1 MKRDFRS
8 PIRIGLALAAGLV
21 ALSTAPAKAQTYP
34 NRPITLITPFPAG
47 SATDTV
53 ARLVGDKMSARL
65 GQPIVVENV
74 AGAAGTIAASRVA
87 RAPADGYTLM
97 IHTTIAL
104 SAALYKNLTYDTG
117 TAFETIGL
125 INTGPYVFA
134 ARPAY
139 PAKDA
144 KELIANLKKE
154 GNKIAFSNA
163 GPGTGSHLCA
173 IVLSQSLGIEP
184 NLVPYKSTNLA
195 LQDVIAGHVDIL
207 CDQTTN
213 AFPHLNSKTIKAYA
227 ITSPKRNSRFP
238 DIPTTAE
245 LGLPDV
251 DVEVWHGLYAPKG
264 TPDAVLDAVNAAL
277 RVALEGSEVQ
287 KKLIE
292 MGTDMFPPEQRSR
305 AVHAKKLAD
314 DLAKLQ
320 KVVEKAKIQLN

>member
-1 MKRDFRS
+1 MKRGMQSSVRL
-8 PIRIGLALAAGLV
+8 GLAVFAGLFAFSV
-21 ALSTAPAKAQTYP
+21 PAAQAQNYP
-34 NRPITLITPFPAG
+34 SRPITLVSPFPAG

-53 ARLVGDKMSARL
+53 ARLVGEKMSARL

-74 AGAAGTIAASRVA
+74 GGAGGTIAATRVSRA
-87 RAPADGYTLM
+87 AADGYTLM

-144 KELIANLKKE
+144 KELFANLKAE

-173 IVLSQSLGIEP
+173 VMLAQSLKIEP

-213 AFPHLNSKTIKAYA
+213 AFPQLGSKTIKAYA
-227 ITSPKRNSRFP
+227 ITSPKRSTHFP

-264 TPDAVLDAVNAAL
+264 VPSDILDKVNEAL
-277 RVALEGSEVQ
+277 RIALENSDVQ
-287 KKLIE
+287 KKLQD
-292 MGTDMFPPEQRSR
+292 MGTELFPVEQRTR
-305 AVHAKKLAD
+305 AAHAKKLAD
-314 DLAKLQ
+314 DLVKLRN
-320 KVVEKAKIQLN
+320 VVEKAKIQLN